1 LKTLSVEK
9 EEVPLARAGENNLR
23 WALLIPWGLLALAV
37 ALFFVR
43 AYQYGGFFAEDA
55 YVSFRFADNL
65 ANGHGLVWNI
75 GQEPVEGY
83 TSPLH
88 IALLAL
94 GIKMGLPIALL
105 ATLIGFLSLAGL
117 VGIYLM
123 FLRKELGQLTI
134 TGAVVISIFLIDARL
149 AVHATAGL
157 DTVLFMLLLAAS
169 FAVSVYFV
177 TSTSWLSAGTLAV
190 TNLLALLGRPDA
202 APFIAGQAVV
212 ILAYA
217 LYQYCKQKNVQFGLY
232 AAFSYSL
239 LLTLGIGYLAWKL
252 SYFGYLLPNP
262 FYIKANDPL
271 ALHGAFSVAKF
282 GVVSMSRY
290 GLILLPA
297 LFFINYSRV
306 QEWLRPSATR
316 VKAALLL
323 VPSIASLLY
332 YLTVLPEVNY
342 LSRFEYPTLIFFCL
356 AGAILLSVGAPFQN
370 LRTRASKMLH
380 PKLVLVVFAVAVVL
394 FSAFIY
400 RVTQVYFPW
409 FQIVEEGFYRP
420 IGEALKSTGLGPE
433 ATLVFDSAG
442 VVPFTSQFT
451 HIDPVGLTDNVLSGR
466 EPISVWERES
476 YIWGQ
481 NPDVY
486 IGPEPPASPGAAGC
500 TDDRI
505 VQSRYVQS
513 VLLGDG
519 RPNINGAYLHVYGEI
534 SAEETCE
541 ILHSRMRELRDRW
554 HFVGEVPYPVPVP
567 PEFTMFAYV
576 RTNSPHYQQLVTAL
590 EPIIG
595 REPSEMDFFPAPR

>member
-1 LKTLSVEK
+1 LNTLSVEK
-9 EEVPLARAGENNLR
+9 EGIPLDRAGGKILG
-23 WALLIPWGLLALAV
+23 WAWLIPWGLVALAV
-37 ALFFVR
+37 ALFFFR
-43 AYQYGGFFAEDA
+43 AHQYGGFFAEDA
-55 YVSFRFADNL
+55 YISFRFADNL

-94 GIKMGLPIALL
+94 GVKLGIPIVLL

-117 VGIYLM
+117 VGIYLG

-134 TGAVVISIFLIDARL
+134 IGAVVISIFLIDSRL

-157 DTVLFMLLLAAS
+157 DTVLFMFLLAAS

-177 TSTSWLSAGTLAV
+177 TSPSWLSASTLAV

-202 APFIAGQAVV
+202 APFIAGQAAV
-212 ILAYA
+212 ILVYA
-217 LYQYCKQKNVQFGLY
+217 LYQYYKQRNARFGLY
-232 AAFSYSL
+232 STFSYGL
-239 LLTLGIGYLAWKL
+239 LLTLGTGYLAWKI
-252 SYFGYLLPNP
+252 SYFGYLFPNP
-262 FYIKANDPL
+262 FYIKATDPL

-297 LFFINYSRV
+297 LFFIDYSRV
-306 QEWLRPSATR
+306 KEWLRPSATR
-316 VKAALLL
+316 VKVALLL
-323 VPSIASLLY
+323 APPIVSLLY

-356 AGAILLSVGAPFQN
+356 AGAILLSVGTPFQN
-370 LRTRASKMLH
+370 LRTRTSGILH
-380 PKLVLVVFAVAVVL
+380 PKLVPVAFAVGVVL

-420 IGEALKSTGLGPE
+420 IGEALESTGLGSE

-442 VVPFTSQFT
+442 VVPFISQFT

-476 YIWGQ
+476 YIWSK

-486 IGPEPPASPGAAGC
+486 IGPEPPASPGATGC
-500 TDDRI
+500 SDDSI
-505 VQSRYVQS
+505 IQSRYAQS
-513 VLLGDG
+513 VLLGEA
-519 RPNINGAYLHVYGEI
+519 RPNINGAYLHIYG
-534 SAEETCE
+534 AL
-541 ILHSRMRELRDRW
+541 LHE
-554 HFVGEVPYPVPVP
+554 
-567 PEFTMFAYV
+567 
-576 RTNSPHYQQLVTAL
+576 
-590 EPIIG
+590 
-595 REPSEMDFFPAPR
+595 